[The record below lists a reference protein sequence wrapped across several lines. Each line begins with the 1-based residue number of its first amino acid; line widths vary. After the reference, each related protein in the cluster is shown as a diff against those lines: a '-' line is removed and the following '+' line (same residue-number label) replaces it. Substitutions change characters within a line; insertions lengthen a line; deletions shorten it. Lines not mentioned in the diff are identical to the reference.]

1 MSSIAYVTDE
11 RMLEY
16 HRLCRNKTILF
27 WRISSKKKF
36 ADFRK
41 GDLLFFFAK
50 SQHSRKKGLLG
61 YAHFDSVK
69 RLSLKQMWSQYGQAT
84 GYDNEE
90 LLKNAISHVAKEEIP
105 KQMSCLY
112 LTDVV
117 FFITPIYPEEIGID
131 IPKNLES
138 YCYLDRNNPSITVEI
153 LKKAE
158 ERGIDIWSADNSV
171 SSEEIFAKDEV
182 RHEIAVIHR
191 MIGKEAGSEKER
203 STCYKLAKQKIE
215 NSDWEMVRGSR
226 TDCLKI
232 NPNSII
238 IATPFVAQAND
249 RDLRIREFIGRVSMY
264 KSFSKQI
271 HLDKKLTFQ
280 VLGSNIPQEITY
292 ILESMNDE

>member
-11 RMLEY
+11 MMLEY

-27 WRISSKKKF
+27 WRVSSKKKF

-61 YAHFDSVK
+61 YAHFDSVR
-69 RLSLKQMWSQYGQAT
+69 RLSLKQMWTQYGQAT

-90 LLKNAISHVAKEEIP
+90 LLKNAISHAAKGEIP

-158 ERGIDIWSADNSV
+158 ERGIDIWSADSSV
-171 SSEEIFAKDEV
+171 SPEEIFAKDEV

-191 MIGKEAGSEKER
+191 IIGKEAGSEKER
-203 STCYKLAKQKIE
+203 SLSYKLAKEKIE
-215 NSDWEMVRGSR
+215 NNDWEMVRGSR
-226 TDCLKI
+226 TDCLKV
-232 NPNSII
+232 NSNSII
-238 IATPFVAQAND
+238 IAIPFVSQAND
-249 RDLRIREFIGRVSMY
+249 RDLRVREFIGKLTMY
-264 KSFSKQI
+264 KTLAKSL
-271 HLDKKLTFQ
+271 HLDKKISFQ
-280 VLGSNIPQEITY
+280 ALGTNVPKEITE
-292 ILESMNDE
+292 IMERLEDE